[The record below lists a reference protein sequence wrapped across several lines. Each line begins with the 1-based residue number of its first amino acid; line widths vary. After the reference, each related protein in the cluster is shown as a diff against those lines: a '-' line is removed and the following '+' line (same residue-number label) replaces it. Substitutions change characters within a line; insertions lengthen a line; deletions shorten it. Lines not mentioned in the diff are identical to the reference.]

1 MLMRR
6 RLPLSLL
13 AAGLA
18 VAILANG
25 HLSHALAQVCNALTP
40 VGAIPPAIP
49 EWCFAATTGPA
60 TFVDGPNS
68 RLDEWNHGLSHAS
81 LGDGYKAFDNQL
93 GAATRHFR
101 HNEHWMM
108 DLQPHPDQLPMG
120 GGMMRPDRSFKFEN
134 GKLIVETDAAAGIVA
149 YGPGGADIWPEVVI
163 TNAPA
168 PTGKIPD
175 SLYAY
180 GQFGGFWSFGCRYQP
195 TRVPVCS
202 LYSPNPQHGDPGIF
216 GTDAGRVWEMSEFE
230 HVGATSFGGYPSN
243 GLEKLW
249 RTCVNEDPDTTCR
262 DRFRMELTKTSVTL
276 YVNGS
281 KYFEQTG
288 LKVPFPDELVN
299 GDVYVYMAG
308 WQVRQPAETIRFH
321 WDHLAINPSAGPS
334 PAPGFGGAPSPPTA
348 TPVVPTATATPPSS
362 TSTSTPAPTATSA
375 PTSTPVPLTPT
386 PAAATYILSAS
397 APADVPAGQ
406 PAPVVARVTA
416 SAPATVLVDVEV
428 YDATG
433 RKGWQRFADQQVFAA
448 GETKEYAYQVSGLP
462 VGTYTV
468 KVGVFRAGWGALY
481 AWNDRAAVVTVR

>member
-1 MLMRR
+1 MPQRIRR
-6 RLPLSLL
+6 AILT
-13 AAGLA
+13 
-18 VAILANG
+18 VAIVGLLVGAHESLPHEG
-25 HLSHALAQVCNALTP
+25 LHGGIQTALAQVCNSLTP

-49 EWCFAATTGPA
+49 EWCFAATTGAA
-60 TFVDGPNS
+60 TFVDGPNT
-68 RLDEWNHGLSHAS
+68 RTDEWNHGLSHAS

-93 GAATRHFR
+93 GASTRHFR

-120 GGMMRPDRSFKFEN
+120 GGMMRPDRSFRFEN
-134 GKLIVETDAAAGIVA
+134 GKLIVETDAAAGITA
-149 YGPGGADIWPEVVI
+149 YGPGGADIWEEVVV
-163 TNAPA
+163 TNAPG

-230 HVGATSFGGYPSN
+230 HVGATSFGGFPAN

-249 RTCVNEDPDTTCR
+249 RTCDNVDPDTNCR

-276 YVNGS
+276 YVNGG

-334 PAPGFGGAPSPPTA
+334 AAPGFGSPPPAPTPTVNPTNTA
-348 TPVVPTATATPPSS
+348 TPMPTNTL
-362 TSTSTPAPTATSA
+362 TPAP
-375 PTSTPVPLTPT
+375 PTSTPT
-386 PAAATYILSAS
+386 
-397 APADVPAGQ
+397 AG
-406 PAPVVARVTA
+406 ACEARFYWQG
-416 SAPATVLVDVEV
+416 VD
-428 YDATG
+428 TG
-433 RKGWQRFADQQVFAA
+433 RRQ
-448 GETKEYAYQVSGLP
+448 
-462 VGTYTV
+462 
-468 KVGVFRAGWGALY
+468 
-481 AWNDRAAVVTVR
+481 AAVDAACGH